1 MPDRAAI
8 VTGASSG
15 IGLAI
20 AQVLA
25 EEGYALTLSARRPDK
40 LVSAAEALKRFEIAT
55 LAGNLAEEQHV
66 KDLVRVHEARFG
78 RLDVLV
84 NAANVAASDLDT
96 LHIDAQ
102 LAVNLRA
109 PILLF
114 RECHALL
121 QRSEHPLVVHIAGN
135 AELPVHGA
143 TAAGISA
150 FSHAIGGHGIRA
162 VALTPDRD
170 AIHTRDVADAVR
182 ALL

>member
-15 IGLAI
+15 VGLAI

-25 EEGYALTLSARRPDK
+25 EEGHALTLSARRPDT
-40 LVSAAEALKRFEIAT
+40 LASAAEALKRFEITT
-55 LAGNLAEEQHV
+55 LAGNLADEQHV
-66 KDLVRVHEARFG
+66 KDLVQAHEARFG

-96 LHIDAQ
+96 LQVDAQ
-102 LAVNLRA
+102 LAINLRA
-109 PILLF
+109 PILLY
-114 RECHALL
+114 RECRALL
-121 QRSEHPLVVHIAGN
+121 KRSEHPLVVHIAAS
-135 AELPVHGA
+135 AELPVHDA

-150 FSHAIGGHGIRA
+150 FGHAIGRDGIRA
-162 VALTPDRD
+162 LTLTPDRD
-170 AIHTRDVADAVR
+170 AIRTREVADAVK

>member
-25 EEGYALTLSARRPDK
+25 EQGHALTLSARRPDK
-40 LVSAAEALKRFEIAT
+40 LVSAAQALKHFEVAT
-55 LAGNLAEEQHV
+55 FAGNLADEQHV
-66 KDLVRVHEARFG
+66 KDLVQAHAERYG

-84 NAANVAASDLDT
+84 NAANVAAGDLDT

-102 LAVNLRA
+102 LAINLRA
-109 PILLF
+109 PILLY
-114 RECHALL
+114 RECQALL
-121 QRSEHPLVVHIAGN
+121 RRAEHPLVVHIAGN
-135 AELPVHGA
+135 ADRPVHEA
-143 TAAGISA
+143 TAAGIAA
-150 FSHAIGGHGIRA
+150 FSHAIGQDGIRS